1 MKTQLGSGSG
11 FVHGTVS
18 VGNAAKS
25 SNQTAEA
32 VQPVASPGA
41 TGDQNRSPESK
52 DKPAKPKHPALE
64 NNARLTIEK
73 DHETGKYVYKSVNR
87 DTGEVINQWPREKML
102 KAIAA
107 YKNTSGLIIDQKV

>member
-11 FVHGTVS
+11 FVHEATV

-25 SNQTAEA
+25 SNQTAGA

-41 TGDQNRSPESK
+41 TGDHKGSPESK
-52 DKPAKPKHPALE
+52 EKPEKPKHPALE
-64 NNARLTIEK
+64 NNARLAIEK

-87 DTGEVINQWPREKML
+87 ETGEVINNGHEK
-102 KAIAA
+102 KC
-107 YKNTSGLIIDQKV
+107 